1 MISATAVSSRWPIP
15 APRAGTDRAGR
26 YNGGV
31 RDEVDIALTEAPLPP
46 ASPELAGL
54 VRRLLIELGED
65 PDRHGLRDTPERVA
79 RAYQFLTGGTN
90 LDPFEVVGGAVFE
103 EDYNE
108 MVVVRDIELYSLCEH
123 HLLPFFG
130 KCHIAY
136 LPEGRIVGVS
146 KLARLADVY
155 ARRLQVQ
162 ERLTT
167 QIAESIDTILKP
179 KGVAVQIEARHL
191 CMMMR
196 GIEKQ
201 NSLVVTDC
209 LLGRFRSDPRTRGEF
224 FSVIGK

>member
-1 MISATAVSSRWPIP
+1 M
-15 APRAGTDRAGR
+15 
-26 YNGGV
+26 
-31 RDEVDIALTEAPLPP
+31 RDDLDGPDPDAALAP
-46 ASPELAGL
+46 ASAEIAEL
-54 VRRLLIELGED
+54 VRRLLVALGED
-65 PDRHGLRDTPERVA
+65 PSREGLRDTPERVA
-79 RAYQFLTGGTN
+79 RAYQFLTQGQRI
-90 LDPFEVVGGAVFE
+90 DPFEVVGRAVFE
-103 EDYNE
+103 QDYNE

-130 KCHIAY
+130 RCHIAY
-136 LPEGRIVGVS
+136 LPNGKIVGLS

-167 QIAESIDTILKP
+167 QIAEAIQAILQP
-179 KGVAVQIEARHL
+179 KGVAVQVEARHL

-224 FSVIGK
+224 FSVLANKA

>member
-1 MISATAVSSRWPIP
+1 MRDDIEQ
-15 APRAGTDRAGR
+15 RA
-26 YNGGV
+26 
-31 RDEVDIALTEAPLPP
+31 
-46 ASPELAGL
+46 ASPAIAEL
-54 VRRLLIELGED
+54 VRKLLLELGED
-65 PDRHGLRDTPERVA
+65 PARAGLVDTPDRVA
-79 RAYQFLTGGTN
+79 RAYEFLTNGSRI
-90 LDPFEVVGGAVFE
+90 DPFDIVGRAVFE

-130 KCHIAY
+130 RCHIAY
-136 LPEGRIVGVS
+136 LPDGKIVGLS

-167 QIAESIDTILKP
+167 QIAEAIQTILKP
-179 KGVAVQIEARHL
+179 KGVAVVIEARHL

-201 NSLVVTDC
+201 NSFVVTDC

>member
-1 MISATAVSSRWPIP
+1 M
-15 APRAGTDRAGR
+15 
-26 YNGGV
+26 
-31 RDEVDIALTEAPLPP
+31 RDELDGPDPDASLAP
-46 ASPELAGL
+46 ASAEVAEL
-54 VRRLLIELGED
+54 VQRLLVALGED
-65 PDRHGLRDTPERVA
+65 PSREGLRDTPERVA
-79 RAYQFLTGGTN
+79 RAYEFLTQGQRT
-90 LDPFEVVGGAVFE
+90 DPFEIIGRAVFE
-103 EDYNE
+103 QDYNE

-130 KCHIAY
+130 RCHIAY
-136 LPEGRIVGVS
+136 LPNGKIVGLS

-167 QIAESIDTILKP
+167 QIAEAIQAILQP
-179 KGVAVQIEARHL
+179 KGVAVQVEARHL

-224 FSVIGK
+224 FSVLANKT

>member
-1 MISATAVSSRWPIP
+1 MRDDIEPGTPSP
-15 APRAGTDRAGR
+15 A
-26 YNGGV
+26 
-31 RDEVDIALTEAPLPP
+31 IAE
-46 ASPELAGL
+46 L
-54 VRRLLIELGED
+54 VRKLLVELGED
-65 PDRHGLRDTPERVA
+65 PGRPGLVDTPERVA
-79 RAYQFLTGGTN
+79 RAYEFLTNGSRI
-90 LDPFEVVGGAVFE
+90 DPFDIVGRAVFE

-130 KCHIAY
+130 RCHIAY
-136 LPEGRIVGVS
+136 LPDGKIVGLS

-167 QIAESIDTILKP
+167 QIAEAIQTILKP
-179 KGVAVQIEARHL
+179 KGVAVVIEARHL

-201 NSLVVTDC
+201 NSFVVTDC

>member
-1 MISATAVSSRWPIP
+1 M
-15 APRAGTDRAGR
+15 
-26 YNGGV
+26 
-31 RDEVDIALTEAPLPP
+31 RDEEDVVEARSPLPP
-46 ASPELAGL
+46 PSPEIADL
-54 VRRLLIELGED
+54 VRRLLVELGEN
-65 PDRHGLRDTPERVA
+65 PERGGLADTPERVA
-79 RAYQFLTGGTN
+79 RAFQFLTEGN
-90 LDPFEVVGGAVFE
+90 QIDPFEVVGRAVFE

-123 HLLPFFG
+123 HMLPFFG
-130 KCHIAY
+130 RCHIAY
-136 LPEGRIVGVS
+136 LPNGKIVGLS

-167 QIAESIDTILKP
+167 QIAEAIDTILKP
-179 KGVAVQIEARHL
+179 KGVAVVIEARHL

-196 GIEKQ
+196 GVEKQ
-201 NSLVVTDC
+201 NSFVVTDC

>member
-1 MISATAVSSRWPIP
+1 M
-15 APRAGTDRAGR
+15 
-26 YNGGV
+26 
-31 RDEVDIALTEAPLPP
+31 RDDLEAADADPPLPP
-46 ASPELAGL
+46 ASAEIADL
-54 VRRLLIELGED
+54 VRRLLVALGED
-65 PDRHGLRDTPERVA
+65 PAREGLVDTPERVA
-79 RAYQFLTGGTN
+79 RAYQFLTQGQRI
-90 LDPFEVVGGAVFE
+90 DPFEIVGRAVFE
-103 EDYNE
+103 QDYNE

-130 KCHIAY
+130 RCHIAY
-136 LPEGRIVGVS
+136 LPNGKIVGLS

-167 QIAESIDTILKP
+167 QIAEAIQAILQP

-224 FSVIGK
+224 FSVLGNKS

>member
-1 MISATAVSSRWPIP
+1 VSDDVELAYSEAT
-15 APRAGTDRAGR
+15 
-26 YNGGV
+26 
-31 RDEVDIALTEAPLPP
+31 LPP
-46 ASPELAGL
+46 PSPEIADL
-54 VRRLLIELGED
+54 VRRLLVELGED
-65 PDRHGLRDTPERVA
+65 PKRGGLVDTPERVA
-79 RAYQFLTGGTN
+79 RAYQFLTQGN
-90 LDPFEVVGGAVFE
+90 HVDPFEIVGRAVFE

-130 KCHIAY
+130 RCHIAY
-136 LPEGRIVGVS
+136 LPDGKIVGLS

-167 QIAESIDTILKP
+167 QIAEAIDEILRP
-179 KGVAVQIEARHL
+179 KGVAVVIEARHL

-209 LLGRFRSDPRTRGEF
+209 LLGRFRSDHRTRSEF

>member
-1 MISATAVSSRWPIP
+1 MRDEAHAVS
-15 APRAGTDRAGR
+15 A
-26 YNGGV
+26 
-31 RDEVDIALTEAPLPP
+31 EEALAQPSQQVATLI
-46 ASPELAGL
+46 
-54 VRRLLIELGED
+54 RRLLEELGED
-65 PDRHGLRDTPERVA
+65 PERQGLLATPERVA
-79 RAYQFLTGGTN
+79 RAYQFLTQGTHI
-90 LDPFEVVGGAVFE
+90 DPIEVVGSAVFE
-103 EDYNE
+103 ENYNE
-108 MVVVRDIELYSLCEH
+108 MVVVRDIEVYSLCEH

-136 LPEGRIVGVS
+136 LPEKHIVGLS

-167 QIAESIDTILKP
+167 QIAEAIQQVLKP

-196 GIEKQ
+196 GVAKQ
-201 NSLVVTDC
+201 NSTVVTDC

>member
-1 MISATAVSSRWPIP
+1 
-15 APRAGTDRAGR
+15 
-26 YNGGV
+26 V
-31 RDEVDIALTEAPLPP
+31 RDEDDIRSGREALPP
-46 ASPELAGL
+46 PSPVVTDL
-54 VRRLLIELGED
+54 VRRMLVELGEN
-65 PDRHGLRDTPERVA
+65 PERGGLVDTPERVA
-79 RAYQFLTGGTN
+79 RAFQFLTEGN
-90 LDPFEVVGGAVFE
+90 QVDPFEIVGRAVFE

-123 HLLPFFG
+123 HMLPFFG
-130 KCHIAY
+130 RCHIAY
-136 LPEGRIVGVS
+136 LPNGRIVGLS

-167 QIAESIDTILKP
+167 QIAEAIEKILKP
-179 KGVAVQIEARHL
+179 KGVAVVIEARHL

-196 GIEKQ
+196 GVEKQ
-201 NSLVVTDC
+201 NSFVVTDC

>member
-1 MISATAVSSRWPIP
+1 
-15 APRAGTDRAGR
+15 
-26 YNGGV
+26 V
-31 RDEVDIALTEAPLPP
+31 RKL
-46 ASPELAGL
+46 L
-54 VRRLLIELGED
+54 VALGED
-65 PDRHGLRDTPERVA
+65 PAREGLVDTPERVA
-79 RAYQFLTGGTN
+79 RAYRFLTQGQRI
-90 LDPFEVVGGAVFE
+90 DPFEIVGRAVFE
-103 EDYNE
+103 QDYNE

-130 KCHIAY
+130 RCHIAY
-136 LPEGRIVGVS
+136 LPNGKIVGLS

-167 QIAESIDTILKP
+167 QIAEAIQAILQP

-224 FSVIGK
+224 FSVLGNKS